1 MTVIVGIVGMDGGI
15 AVLAD
20 SSGIGDNQIFA
31 VRTPKLA
38 RLAFGAEMDDCRE
51 IVIGYTSSFRMGD
64 ILREHIDDIAPLG
77 HMDAGQWMISEFIP
91 AVRGAFSEG
100 GFTERKD
107 ERESGGEFIVAVR
120 PGRMFVVQSDF
131 SVIEPA
137 GGEFAIGAGAAYA
150 LGSLHATTGDQ
161 DAVLRAMK
169 AGAAAEAW
177 SPSVRGPM
185 HVMTLKR

>member
-1 MTVIVGIVGMDGGI
+1 MTVIVGIVGMDGSI

-20 SSGIGDNQIFA
+20 SSGASDNQIFA

-38 RLAFGAEMDDCRE
+38 RLVFGSGDDCRE
-51 IVIGYTSSFRMGD
+51 IVIGYTSSYRMGD
-64 ILREHIDDIAPLG
+64 ILRTHLDDIAPFG
-77 HMDAGQWMISEFIP
+77 HMDAEQWMISEFIP
-91 AVRGAFSEG
+91 AVRGAFCDG

-107 ERESGGEFIVAVR
+107 GREAGGEFIVAVQ

-150 LGSLHATTGDQ
+150 LGSLHATSGDQ
-161 DAVLRAMK
+161 DAILRAMK

-185 HVMTLKR
+185 HIIALKR